1 MEWTPHFGRS
11 SRVCLRENMNHGSRR
26 VFFYKAEILWHVEK
40 YLLLWRQVEL
50 THNELGMSIITDK
63 HSRVVGEDHQNTRAR
78 E

>member
-1 MEWTPHFGRS
+1 MEVTNNPVLGPRCEDRDDAS
-11 SRVCLRENMNHGSRR
+11 SE
-26 VFFYKAEILWHVEK
+26 
-40 YLLLWRQVEL
+40 VEL